1 MTRPVAFVTGAS
13 RGIGKAT
20 ALALA
25 ERGHDV
31 VISARSVTGS
41 ERHEYSPVAS
51 RSLER
56 AMPGSL
62 QETAALLRDL
72 GARAEIV
79 PMDLLERA
87 SVRRAAA
94 AALAAFGR
102 VDVLVN
108 NAIYQGPGLLDR
120 ALELSLEHVDRIFAA
135 NVTHALLLVQEL
147 LPPML
152 ARRSGVIV
160 NLVSSAGMSDPP
172 PGEQAWGFAYGA
184 SKAALLRMAGVLAA
198 EHGDSGVRYVNLEPG
213 LILTESMREQG
224 LTEDLLRVVGGGAP
238 PSVPAAVIAWLATS
252 PDAQRFHG
260 GTAHAQPLCRELG
273 LVPGWPETR

>member
-1 MTRPVAFVTGAS
+1 MTRPIAFVTGAS

-25 ERGHDV
+25 ERGHDL

-62 QETAALLRDL
+62 QETAALLAER
-72 GARAEIV
+72 GARAAIV
-79 PMDLLERA
+79 PMDLLDRA
-87 SVRRAAA
+87 SVRSAAR

-120 ALELSLEHVDRIFAA
+120 LQALSLEHVDRIFAA

-184 SKAALLRMAGVLAA
+184 SKAALIRMVGVLAA
-198 EHGDSGVRYVNLEPG
+198 EHRDSGVRFVNLEPG

-224 LTEDLLRVVGGGAP
+224 LTEDLVRVMGGGAP
-238 PSVPAAVIAWLATS
+238 PRVPAAVIAWLATS
-252 PDAQRFHG
+252 PDAARFHG
-260 GTAHAQPLCRELG
+260 GTAHAQPLCRELD